1 MMISQ
6 RSLSLATAA
15 AMRHSSKLG
24 RQCRTL
30 GTSTAAATRVT
41 NANANRHRL
50 LHVALAGAAGATV
63 LATVTTNN
71 NTSAPAG
78 CEMNKGG
85 GDVVMLAPTK
95 EPATGILFTRL
106 CNGMQFVGCG
116 VRVKWGFVK
125 VYAAG
130 TYVDPIAMAAIK
142 KEGAKAT
149 EKALLDPMYPRTI
162 RSVMNRS
169 LSIDKY
175 TAAIIEALEP
185 RVKGEDLEKLDEFK
199 KLNPP
204 VDLIEGAEM
213 EMTIRGDTLLYKNSA
228 GGVGAITSAVFC
240 RAMCDVYYGADAVS
254 PTHKEEVVK
263 GIQAL

>member
-6 RSLSLATAA
+6 KSLSLATAT
-15 AMRHSSKLG
+15 MRQSASKLG
-24 RQCRTL
+24 RQSRTL
-30 GTSTAAATRVT
+30 GTSAATRVT
-41 NANANRHRL
+41 ATASNPTRHRL
-50 LHVALAGAAGATV
+50 LHVALAGAAGATA
-63 LATVTTNN
+63 LATVANT
-71 NTSAPAG
+71 TSAAG
-78 CEMNKGG
+78 CEANKSG

-95 EPATGILFTRL
+95 EPATGILFPRL

-142 KEGAKAT
+142 KEGAKAI

-162 RSVMNRS
+162 RIVMNRS

-185 RVKGEDLEKLDEFK
+185 RMNGEDLEK
-199 KLNPP
+199 
-204 VDLIEGAEM
+204 
-213 EMTIRGDTLLYKNSA
+213 
-228 GGVGAITSAVFC
+228 
-240 RAMCDVYYGADAVS
+240 
-254 PTHKEEVVK
+254 
-263 GIQAL
+263 

>member
-1 MMISQ
+1 MISQ

-15 AMRHSSKLG
+15 MRQSSKLG
-24 RQCRTL
+24 RQCRSL
-30 GTSTAAATRVT
+30 GTSASATARVT
-41 NANANRHRL
+41 NNAASNANRHQHL
-50 LHVALAGAAGATV
+50 LRVALAGAAGATV
-63 LATVTTNN
+63 LATVTT
-71 NTSAPAG
+71 TTGAAG
-78 CEMNKGG
+78 CEMNKTG

-95 EPATGILFTRL
+95 EPATGILFPRL

-142 KEGAKAT
+142 KEGPKAI

-162 RSVMNRS
+162 RIVMNRS

-185 RVKGEDLEKLDEFK
+185 RMNGEDLEK
-199 KLNPP
+199 
-204 VDLIEGAEM
+204 
-213 EMTIRGDTLLYKNSA
+213 
-228 GGVGAITSAVFC
+228 
-240 RAMCDVYYGADAVS
+240 
-254 PTHKEEVVK
+254 
-263 GIQAL
+263 

>member
-1 MMISQ
+1 MMIPQ

-15 AMRHSSKLG
+15 MRHSSSLS
-24 RQCRTL
+24 RQQCRTL
-30 GTSTAAATRVT
+30 GTSTAAATARVT
-41 NANANRHRL
+41 NANRHRL

-63 LATVTTNN
+63 LATVTTANI
-71 NTSAPAG
+71 SAPAG
-78 CEMNKGG
+78 CEMNKSGG
-85 GDVVMLAPTK
+85 EVVMLAPTK
-95 EPATGILFTRL
+95 EPATGILFPRL

-142 KEGAKAT
+142 KEGPQAI

-162 RSVMNRS
+162 RIVMNRS

-185 RVKGEDLEKLDEFK
+185 RMNGEDLEK
-199 KLNPP
+199 
-204 VDLIEGAEM
+204 
-213 EMTIRGDTLLYKNSA
+213 
-228 GGVGAITSAVFC
+228 
-240 RAMCDVYYGADAVS
+240 
-254 PTHKEEVVK
+254 
-263 GIQAL
+263 

>member
-30 GTSTAAATRVT
+30 GTSTAAATTRVT

-63 LATVTTNN
+63 LATVVTN
-71 NTSAPAG
+71 NTSVPAG
-78 CEMNKGG
+78 CEMNKSG

-95 EPATGILFTRL
+95 EPATGILFPRL

-142 KEGAKAT
+142 KEGAKAI

-162 RSVMNRS
+162 RIVMNRS

-185 RVKGEDLEKLDEFK
+185 RMNGEDLEK
-199 KLNPP
+199 
-204 VDLIEGAEM
+204 
-213 EMTIRGDTLLYKNSA
+213 
-228 GGVGAITSAVFC
+228 
-240 RAMCDVYYGADAVS
+240 
-254 PTHKEEVVK
+254 
-263 GIQAL
+263 

>member
-50 LHVALAGAAGATV
+50 LHVALAGAAGTTV

-71 NTSAPAG
+71 NNTSAPAR
-78 CEMNKGG
+78 CEMNKSG

-95 EPATGILFTRL
+95 EPATGILFPRL

-142 KEGAKAT
+142 KEGPKAI

-162 RSVMNRS
+162 RIVMNRS

-185 RVKGEDLEKLDEFK
+185 RMNGEDLEK
-199 KLNPP
+199 
-204 VDLIEGAEM
+204 
-213 EMTIRGDTLLYKNSA
+213 
-228 GGVGAITSAVFC
+228 
-240 RAMCDVYYGADAVS
+240 
-254 PTHKEEVVK
+254 
-263 GIQAL
+263 

>member
-1 MMISQ
+1 MVISQ
-6 RSLSLATAA
+6 RTLSLASA
-15 AMRHSSKLG
+15 AMRQSSKLG

-30 GTSTAAATRVT
+30 GTSAATATRVT
-41 NANANRHRL
+41 ASNANHRL
-50 LHVALAGAAGATV
+50 LHVALAGAATATVMATVGATTDV
-63 LATVTTNN
+63 
-71 NTSAPAG
+71 AG
-78 CEMNKGG
+78 CEANKSG

-95 EPATGILFTRL
+95 ETATGILFPRL

-142 KEGAKAT
+142 KEGAKAI

-162 RSVMNRS
+162 RIVMNRS

-185 RVKGEDLEKLDEFK
+185 RMNGEDLEKLDEFK

-213 EMTIRGDTLLYKNSA
+213 EMTVRGDTLLYKNSA
-228 GGVGAITSAVFC
+228 GGVGAITSKVFC
-240 RAMCDVYYGADAVS
+240 KAMCDVYYGADAVS